1 MQADKTRKWHASN
14 VYINGFSFLPMLI
27 RTYACVSATEEWVL
41 PSKLHT
47 TRKQLLSCTY
57 LNNCT
62 VQTSCNN
69 FLSNCHF
76 ITSVIKEA
84 DESKKKN
91 WKQSWWHKFV
101 QKQHWLLSRQRM
113 EYIPNFSFIRSK
125 EHKKMLLTLVG
136 KWVLVN
142 RFLHDKTNIHSYQ
155 LVYFCKTLKQSI
167 HMHTYLK
174 HLKTVQQQTYMH
186 SYQMNLSQ

>member
-1 MQADKTRKWHASN
+1 
-14 VYINGFSFLPMLI
+14 MLI

-84 DESKKKN
+84 DESKKKLEKKLMTQICTKTTLVS
-91 WKQSWWHKFV
+91 KQAKDGIHTELFFY
-101 QKQHWLLSRQRM
+101 QKQRAQENVVNFSRQM
-113 EYIPNFSFIRSK
+113 TSS
-125 EHKKMLLTLVG
+125 
-136 KWVLVN
+136 
-142 RFLHDKTNIHSYQ
+142 
-155 LVYFCKTLKQSI
+155 
-167 HMHTYLK
+167 
-174 HLKTVQQQTYMH
+174 
-186 SYQMNLSQ
+186 